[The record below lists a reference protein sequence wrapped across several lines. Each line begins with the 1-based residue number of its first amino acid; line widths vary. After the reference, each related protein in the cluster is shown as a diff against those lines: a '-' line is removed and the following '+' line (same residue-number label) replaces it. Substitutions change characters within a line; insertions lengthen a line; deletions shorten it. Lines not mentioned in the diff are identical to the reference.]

1 MFFSALPKLV
11 ESVTFSKKE
20 TVMFKKELFISILV
34 AFFCLGLAG
43 TALAGEVI
51 YDGSEA
57 GSDEFTFDA
66 PGADVSYAVKNY
78 MYNEESLAK
87 IGTEAGDW
95 EFKYDAPET
104 RADIAASN
112 YNYNQE
118 SLASVGTEAGN
129 DEFMFDASGTKID
142 GLLVPNEAVAD
153 ESKVKDVICKGC

>member
-1 MFFSALPKLV
+1 
-11 ESVTFSKKE
+11 
-20 TVMFKKELFISILV
+20 MFKKELFTSILV
-34 AFFCLGLAG
+34 AFFCVGLVG

-66 PGADVSYAVKNY
+66 PTEVNDAAKNHV
-78 MYNEESLAK
+78 YNEESLAI

-104 RADIAASN
+104 KADVAARN

-118 SLASVGTEAGN
+118 SLASIGTEAGN
-129 DEFMFDASGTKID
+129 DEFRFDASERNVYGSA
-142 GLLVPNEAVAD
+142 PNEAVAD
-153 ESKVKDVICKGC
+153 GSEIKDVICNGC